1 MKNKNIKENINNF
14 INTLK
19 KVSPVPEKRVDHGL
33 IVIENKDISFD
44 DIQKNIDAIFC
55 PDAKNYIKFVNKLL
69 KANDTN
75 KKLLVAIKE
84 TINPKI
90 ISALKEISINQ
101 SINLENFNNKDVFNK
116 KLNKDL
122 RIIFVSKRSII
133 ENDLEYEFL
142 YNLFGPILSI

>member
-19 KVSPVPEKRVDHGL
+19 KVSPIPEKRVDHGL

-55 PDAKNYIKFVNKLL
+55 PDAKNYTKFVNKLL
-69 KANDTN
+69 KANDSSKN
-75 KKLLVAIKE
+75 LLVAIKE

-116 KLNKDL
+116 KLNKEL
-122 RIIFVSKRSII
+122 RIIFVSKGSII